1 LWLDAVTSRRQ
12 HPDALRGLDGPV
24 REEREELVRWL
35 LDEDFGAG
43 QIADAMSPM
52 LLPTN
57 RVLGDDGTLVSAQS
71 VAESARVPVELVL
84 RLHRAIGLADSGDPH
99 SAVYPRADAEA
110 VIPATSLIGL
120 GIDAE
125 QVALTVRL
133 LVQGLTD
140 AAMSMR
146 YGGLKTI
153 LNPGTREIDL
163 AKALERLA
171 VEAKPF
177 IEAMINEIAA
187 LTLRRSFETEAIT
200 LSERSAG
207 HLPGG
212 RSVVIAFADIVGF
225 TQLAEDLPLEA
236 LGRIVDDL
244 VDITHDVVTEPVR
257 FVKSIGDAVML
268 VSPDAAKLMGVVVDL
283 LESAAHRDLRL
294 RAGIASGLA
303 MSRAG
308 DWYGSPVNIASRITD
323 IAPPGEAWVAES
335 AAVAAGQTSDV
346 TLAFVALRK
355 LRGVRDAT
363 RLFRATRCEGS
374 PD

>member
-1 LWLDAVTSRRQ
+1 
-12 HPDALRGLDGPV
+12 
-24 REEREELVRWL
+24 
-35 LDEDFGAG
+35 
-43 QIADAMSPM
+43 
-52 LLPTN
+52 
-57 RVLGDDGTLVSAQS
+57 
-71 VAESARVPVELVL
+71 
-84 RLHRAIGLADSGDPH
+84 
-99 SAVYPRADAEA
+99 
-110 VIPATSLIGL
+110 
-120 GIDAE
+120 
-125 QVALTVRL
+125 
-133 LVQGLTD
+133 
-140 AAMSMR
+140 
-146 YGGLKTI
+146 
-153 LNPGTREIDL
+153 
-163 AKALERLA
+163 
-171 VEAKPF
+171 
-177 IEAMINEIAA
+177 
-187 LTLRRSFETEAIT
+187 
-200 LSERSAG
+200 
-207 HLPGG
+207 
-212 RSVVIAFADIVGF
+212 VGF